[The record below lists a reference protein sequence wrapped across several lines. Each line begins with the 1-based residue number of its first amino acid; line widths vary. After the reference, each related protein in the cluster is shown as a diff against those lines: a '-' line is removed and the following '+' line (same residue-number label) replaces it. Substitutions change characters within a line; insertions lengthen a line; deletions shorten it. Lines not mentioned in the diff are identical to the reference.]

1 MPMNLAISK
10 SAIPY
15 TWPSRVRAKTNRS
28 PWACRQD
35 SNIKEPNISRAP
47 VANAANQPNRR
58 LSSPPQMATTT
69 FMRAN
74 SKRHIVRGPRL
85 HLFERHGG
93 LLRATQLGRGLQA
106 TAVHFPKLF
115 REPHPTNVV
124 VMRLAADHGSIVTAR
139 LLGSIGDEN
148 ANGIHAPLERRASH
162 MPDRRPSTHISPV
175 DEGLAE

>member
-1 MPMNLAISK
+1 
-10 SAIPY
+10 
-15 TWPSRVRAKTNRS
+15 
-28 PWACRQD
+28 
-35 SNIKEPNISRAP
+35 
-47 VANAANQPNRR
+47 
-58 LSSPPQMATTT
+58 MATTT

-85 HLFERHGG
+85 SLFERHGG
-93 LLRATQLGRGLQA
+93 LLRATQLGRGLQG

-139 LLGSIGDEN
+139 LLGSIGHEN

-162 MPDRRPSTHISPV
+162 MPDRRPYKHISPV
-175 DEGLAE
+175 EEGLVERAKCLREQASTLQPGPERDRLLRQASRDETASRINDWLTSPGLRRPT